1 MRARDK
7 VPGNFSARH
16 ILVIDMRWGLDGW
29 QEVREQDT
37 AANPLGLHVLE
48 IDTSRLRAGRYI
60 DLTFRSGANWI
71 GTDFRILVSPR
82 ARQPG

>member
-37 AANPLGLHVLE
+37 AANPLGLHVLQ
-48 IDTSRLRAGRYI
+48 IDTSQLRAGRCL
-60 DLTFRSGANWI
+60 DLSVTTRS
-71 GTDFRILVSPR
+71 RR
-82 ARQPG
+82 PG